1 MSETETQAQF
11 EIYEMPEGRGQ
22 VIVSFTDKERS
33 IGVMTL
39 NPGKELPVHT
49 RPIDEQLVQLS
60 GLTRLDY
67 YDGDAVVE
75 HVILRPNETTIVSA
89 NRLHSHTNPS
99 DTEPSLIMSRFDGD
113 FSEVMAGIK
122 KNNRIG

>member
-1 MSETETQAQF
+1 MPEKGPRTQF

-22 VIVSFTDKERS
+22 VIVSFADKEHS

-39 NPGKELPVHT
+39 NPGKGLPVHT
-49 RPIDEQLVQLS
+49 RPVDEQLVQLA

-67 YDGDAVVE
+67 YEEDTVVE
-75 HVILRPNETTIVSA
+75 QVLLQPNETTVVLA
-89 NRLHSHTNPS
+89 NRRHSHVNPS

-113 FSEVMAGIK
+113 FSEVIENIRQNK
-122 KNNRIG
+122 RIG

>member
-1 MSETETQAQF
+1 MPEKGPRTQF

-22 VIVSFTDKERS
+22 VIVSFADKERS

-49 RPIDEQLVQLS
+49 RPVDEQLVQLS
-60 GLTRLDY
+60 GLTCLYY
-67 YDGDAVVE
+67 YDEDAVIEQVLL
-75 HVILRPNETTIVSA
+75 HPNETTVVSA
-89 NRLHSHTNPS
+89 GRRHSHVNPS

-113 FSEVMAGIK
+113 FSEVMARIRQ
-122 KNNRIG
+122 NRRIG